1 MALSD
6 ADVQKQIKHMMAFIE
21 QEANEKAEEIDV
33 KAEEEF
39 NIEKGRLVQQQ
50 RVKILEYY
58 ERKEKQ
64 VELQKKIQSSNL
76 LNQARLKVLR
86 DREDHIKDVLEEA
99 RRRLGQVTNDKSR
112 YIGILEGLITQALF
126 QILETN
132 VIVKCREQ
140 DLNMVKEVL
149 PRCQENFRNATKKD
163 VKVTINTENFL
174 SSSVSGGVEVLAHQG
189 KIKVVNT
196 LDKRLELISQQMLP
210 QLREILFGKNANRR
224 FLN

>member
-86 DREDHIKDVLEEA
+86 DREEHIKDVLEEA
-99 RRRLGQVTNDKSR
+99 RRRLGQVTNDKHR
-112 YIGILEGLITQALF
+112 YRGILEGLITQALF
-126 QILETN
+126 QLLETN
-132 VIVKCREQ
+132 VIIKCREQ
-140 DLNMVKEVL
+140 DVNSVKEVL
-149 PRCQENFRNATKKD
+149 PQCQENFKAATYKD
-163 VKVTINTENFL
+163 VKVTISTDSFL
-174 SSSVSGGVEVLAHQG
+174 SSSVSGGVEVFAQQG

-196 LDKRLELISQQMLP
+196 LDKRLDLISQQMLP
-210 QLREILFGKNANRR
+210 QLREILFGKNVNRR